1 MVVHAVYE
9 NGVFRPLEPVE
20 LTTGLQV
27 EVRIVAPS
35 EIPNSAGNPAV
46 DSVVESQL
54 LEQIN
59 QGLSETEWQR
69 YHALIEKRQ
78 HESMNN
84 GELTELT
91 AISDRVEVLNVRRME
106 SLAELA
112 RLRDITLLELLAQLG
127 LTPPQVI

>member
-112 RLRDITLLELLAQLG
+112 RLRDTTLLELLAQLG